1 MSAVRKFRPKLALTE
16 MMKKAGDIS
25 AGEALRRAGV
35 ALSAMEEECLGGV
48 DVALDAL
55 DAQFKSGQVDVET
68 MYKESSDI
76 VGLCGGL
83 STAEGLD
90 EAARS
95 LCDYL
100 DRVGEGE
107 PMDLRVI
114 GVHIASMRLLHRSAA
129 ESEAR
134 KEVLDGLARVVAR
147 QAAKT

>member
-25 AGEALRRAGV
+25 ASEALRRAGQ
-35 ALSAMEEECLGGV
+35 ALHAMEEECLGGV
-48 DVALDAL
+48 DAALDAL
-55 DAQFKSGQVDVET
+55 DAQVKTGALDVEE
-68 MYKESSDI
+68 MYRLSSDI

-90 EAARS
+90 VAARS

-107 PMDLRVI
+107 TLDVRVVA
-114 GVHIASMRLLHRSAA
+114 VHNASMRLLHRSTA
-129 ESEAR
+129 ESAAR
-134 KEVLDGLARVVAR
+134 KEILDGLAKVVAR